1 MLRGRKIKYD
11 NSFIHKVIK
20 NNFKMSSMIFSKK
33 IKMLEEQFLIQR
45 VEEQI
50 KILKINLF
58 LGRKF
63 LELVLKEELLIN
75 RVY

>member
-50 KILKINLF
+50 KILKINLSQ
-58 LGRKF
+58 GRKF

>member
-50 KILKINLF
+50 KILKINLS